1 MMILKQLY
9 LIITL
14 LNVKYLM
21 EVFVILI
28 INVLIVM
35 FVKLENV
42 KLKKMDFVLMILIVL
57 KDLNVV
63 KLLIKLVLF
72 IEEEYVKMKMQ
83 QND

>member
-1 MMILKQLY
+1 
-9 LIITL
+9 
-14 LNVKYLM
+14 M